1 MSQTIKNHLHDSVED
16 FKELINSFGKTSIV
30 NDSSKYVKLRTKKE
44 IEQIPSFIASSNQ
57 THIITNVSKNKYDQ
71 IQKILSFYDDQLF
84 KIQEDEDDVII
95 TKQEKKSS
103 SCFPVSKLTIPNFNE
118 IFETKKIFDPI
129 IIETEKKNCLGE
141 NLEIL
146 IKALISKHKIIFEE
160 DLDFKTLKD
169 LFGLKG
175 EDKYIIKKNDI
186 QKLQKYCNNFDIF
199 EYVDSEKL
207 RLGVLNGITDF
218 RIGNTLYDV
227 RNRSTITKRD
237 FFQLYTY
244 AVMLGEI
251 LNIVIDKLIIISPI
265 MGEEYIMKY
274 APNEDYINFIKNYK
288 TTEIEL

>member
-1 MSQTIKNHLHDSVED
+1 MSQIIKNHLHDSVED

-71 IQKILSFYDDQLF
+71 IQKILSFYNDQLF
-84 KIQEDEDDVII
+84 EIKEDDDDVII

>member
-1 MSQTIKNHLHDSVED
+1 MSQTIQNHLHDSIED

-84 KIQEDEDDVII
+84 KIQEDDDDVII

>member
-1 MSQTIKNHLHDSVED
+1 MSQIIKNHLHDSVED

-71 IQKILSFYDDQLF
+71 IQKILSFYNDQLF
-84 KIQEDEDDVII
+84 EIKEDDDDVII

-274 APNEDYINFIKNYK
+274 TSNKDYINFIKNYK

>member
-16 FKELINSFGKTSIV
+16 FKELINFFGKTSFF
-30 NDSSKYVKLRTKKE
+30 NYSSKYAKLITKKE

-57 THIITNVSKNKYDQ
+57 THIITNVSKNKYKQ

-84 KIQEDEDDVII
+84 EIQEDDDDVII

-118 IFETKKIFDPI
+118 IFETKKIFDPV

-227 RNRSTITKRD
+227 RNRSTISKRD

-244 AVMLGEI
+244 AIMLGEI

-274 APNEDYINFIKNYK
+274 TPNEDYINFIKNYK